1 MSEFLKKIQQLPV
14 DIQLLICE
22 YDPER
27 RLVLD
32 KLCNM
37 LRLYVPFWYFKKGY
51 WTRSMHYDL
60 SMSRVKENIMRSL
73 EAVSECCLCDKLK
86 SSGMILEYLGRQRYY
101 NGCGL
106 YCNKCFN
113 KLLTIKPNEV
123 ELRI

>member
-1 MSEFLKKIQQLPV
+1 MSDFLKKIQQLPL

-37 LRLYVPFWYFKKGY
+37 LRLYVPYWYFKKGY

-73 EAVSECCLCDKLK
+73 EAVSECCFCDELK
-86 SSGMILEYLGRQRYY
+86 SSGMILEYLGSRRYS

-106 YCNKCFN
+106 YCDICFN
-113 KLLTIKPNEV
+113 KLLTLTPSQLKLNI
-123 ELRI
+123 